1 MADTIK
7 EPVLINQEYLKAY
20 SLLPQNYDLTE
31 VSNFIP
37 IAERIHIFPILGEAL
52 FDELLTQVSENSL
65 TEVNSTL
72 LLKLYRI
79 EGIAVVL
86 EALPFI
92 WTHFSKTGLTLGKSD
107 NSDSISNKDITYIET
122 RLTAQLESE
131 KRYVKQWLDDHSEA
145 YPLYTKPCVCEI
157 PKVERTLYSLPK
169 VNTNIN

>member
-1 MADTIK
+1 MDIK
-7 EPVLINQEYLKAY
+7 EPILINEKYLRAY

-31 VSNFIP
+31 IWNFIP

-52 FDELLTQVSENSL
+52 YDELLNQVTDNEL

-79 EGIAVVL
+79 EGIAVVV

-92 WTHFSKTGLTLGKSD
+92 WGHLSKTGITLGKSD

-122 RLTAQLESE
+122 RLNAQLENE
-131 KRYVKQWLDDHSEA
+131 KRYVKQWLDDHSDA
-145 YPLYTKPCVCEI
+145 YPLYTKPCTCTI
-157 PKVERTLYSLPK
+157 PRIERTIYSLPK
-169 VNTNIN
+169 PNTDIE